1 MLYKKIDPLS
11 LKLEYACPFCLSAK
25 FAESVTR
32 ATGSTEYRVADPV
45 VTLNDHVGIC
55 EAARVILTADELADI
70 PNLQIG
76 EGMTMA
82 DYYIEE
88 EAYYKN
94 MIRFAA
100 SNSLAELFS
109 ETTENTLLAIIDKL
123 KATSHPDKNIVQ
135 AAWRIMATFFTLD
148 DDAMECYLQI
158 IYGGEDSEDE
168 ERKVHPAPEVAAAAA
183 AAPVAETKTI
193 TISNCPASSSTP
205 CTHDSDP

>member
-11 LKLEYACPFCLSAK
+11 LCLEYACPFCLSAK
-25 FAESVTR
+25 FTES
-32 ATGSTEYRVADPV
+32 

-55 EAARVILTADELADI
+55 QAARVILTADELADI

-82 DYYIEE
+82 DYYTEE

-109 ETTENTLLAIIDKL
+109 ETTENILLAIINKL
-123 KATSHPDKNIVQ
+123 EATSHPTKNIVQ

-148 DDAMECYLQI
+148 DDAMERYLQI
-158 IYGGEDSEDE
+158 IYGQEGDEEDSEDE
-168 ERKVHPAPEVAAAAA
+168 ERKVWPAPAPAAAT
-183 AAPVAETKTI
+183 ETKTI
-193 TISNCPASSSTP
+193 TILNDPVPSSMP
-205 CTHDSDP
+205 CTHDNGP